1 MLGRRLVVPLVVVGS
16 VAVGGVAGAVMGV
29 PGFSGASTP
38 TATQTQTTAPNG
50 NRAGRAMHARGGPEL
65 EAAAKALGMTTDEL
79 VAKLKDG
86 KTTIA
91 DVAKDKNVP
100 LNDVIDA
107 MVGADR
113 QRIEDFVK
121 NPLPQPPAGA
131 PNFKGGFGKGGPGGR
146 GAAFGVGGEIDSV
159 AKILGVSSDDLK
171 KALRDGKS
179 IADIA
184 KSKNVDVNTVIDKL
198 VTDATKRVNDAVANG
213 KLTKEQAAKI
223 TDSLKQHITAFVN
236 GEAPKFG
243 GFGGRHGGPPMGAP
257 AGP

>member
-38 TATQTQTTAPNG
+38 TATQVQTKNNG
-50 NRAGRAMHARGGPEL
+50 NSSGRAMPARGGPEV

-79 VAKLKDG
+79 LGKLKDG

-91 DVAKDKNVP
+91 DVAKQKNVDV
-100 LNDVIDA
+100 NKVIDA

-113 QRIEDFVK
+113 QRIEDFVN
-121 NPLPQPPAGA
+121 NPLHKPGNGA
-131 PNFKGGFGKGGPGGR
+131 PAFKGGNGKGPGRGP
-146 GAAFGVGGEIDSV
+146 GAAFGIGAEIDSV

-171 KALRDGKS
+171 TALRDGKS

-184 KSKNVDVNTVIDKL
+184 KSKNVDVNTVINKL
-198 VTDATKRVNDAVANG
+198 ADDATKRVNDAVTSG

-236 GEAPKFG
+236 GPGPKFG